1 MKTSNSLSLRDIRV
15 CPFAPF
21 DPVTSE
27 FPATERYGTHRD
39 FLLYTDMRAVSV
51 HLTFINERVLE
62 DEFAPGI
69 RRKLSIAFIDTTDG
83 TVISNA
89 RFPIYIPRG
98 EMYGVFRADLPFSP
112 ENIDSDHSFKVLVK
126 DTSSGTIFAEK
137 IINFFDEKKIGNLA
151 SEWFSGENACII
163 SGIFSEKHRSF
174 VSQLYELE
182 KVRFNVKSNFR
193 RPPFILPEFE
203 VRIFF
208 PDGKIQRSFENPVIT
223 GADGEQIHAT
233 IETEY
238 FVTEGTQ
245 GLCYAEL
252 ICLDYAIAGFAF
264 SSDGPDIKGEWS
276 GEEIE
281 PLPSYSLTDA
291 AERFR
296 KYTPAPDNEFDQLL
310 DQFIE
315 SQQDHFKGF
324 EEDDDLDD
332 SDSADQ
338 SQLFDFS
345 DNDNSP
351 SDIADDSPAESET
364 KPASSLT
371 GEEIPLE
378 MECKQMP
385 TSVVESDSS
394 PLEPLENLTGLKSV
408 KEKIAK
414 YEKLVKFNRFRIDA
428 GLPTPDLPL
437 HAMFLG
443 SPGTGKTTVAKL
455 MGKML
460 HSAGVLTRGH
470 VIIKERAT
478 LLGQNYSS
486 ESENT
491 LKALEE
497 AQGGILLIDEA
508 YQLFQP
514 KDPRDPGKFVI
525 ETLLTAL
532 ADDSNREWMLIL
544 AGYSEPMKQMF
555 EMNPGFKSR
564 IPESNIYTF
573 EDFTEGELM
582 EIAERYIDSNRYALT
597 PDAHDALSARLS
609 EDYRRRDETFGNAR
623 HVINMIKTDI
633 LPSMAV
639 RVIESGNSDIRSL
652 TEIQPSDIPGRT
664 PNISKSSRPRIGFC

>member
-15 CPFAPF
+15 CPFTPF
-21 DPVTSE
+21 DPITSE
-27 FPATERYGTHRD
+27 FPATERYGFQRD
-39 FLLYTDMRAVSV
+39 FLYDSDMRAVSV
-51 HLTFINERVLE
+51 HLTFVNERVTE

-69 RRKLSIAFIDTTDG
+69 RRRLSIAFIDITDG

-89 RFPIYIPRG
+89 NFPIYIPRG
-98 EMYGVFRADLPFSP
+98 ERYGIIRADLPFSP
-112 ENIDSDHSFKVLVK
+112 EDIDTDHSFKASVRDASTGIV
-126 DTSSGTIFAEK
+126 FAER
-137 IINFFDEKKIGNLA
+137 IINFFDEKKIGGNA
-151 SEWFSGENACII
+151 SEWFDGENACII

-174 VSQLYELE
+174 VSSLYEME
-182 KVRFNVKSNFR
+182 KVRFNVKSNFK

-203 VRIFF
+203 IRIFF
-208 PDGKIQRSFENPVIT
+208 PDGKVQRSYETPVVT
-223 GADGEQIHAT
+223 QTDGEQVSAT
-233 IETEY
+233 VETEY

-245 GLCYAEL
+245 GMCYAEL

-264 SSDGPDIKGEWS
+264 SSCGPAIQGEWN
-276 GEEIE
+276 GEAIL
-281 PLPSYSLTDA
+281 PLPSYSLNDA
-291 AERFR
+291 AERFK
-296 KYTPAPDNEFDQLL
+296 KYTPVPDPEFDKLL
-310 DQFIE
+310 DDFIE
-315 SQQDHFKGF
+315 SQQDSFKGF
-324 EEDDDLDD
+324 DDYEDLDD
-332 SDSADQ
+332 PED
-338 SQLFDFS
+338 
-345 DNDNSP
+345 
-351 SDIADDSPAESET
+351 AEDPQDSET
-364 KPASSLT
+364 APSSWT

-385 TSVVESDSS
+385 SEAVENDSS
-394 PLEPLENLTGLKSV
+394 PLQPLENLTGLKTV

-428 GLPTPDLPL
+428 GLPIPDLPL

-460 HSAGVLTRGH
+460 HNAGMLSRGH
-470 VIIKERAT
+470 VITKERAT

-491 LKALEE
+491 LKALED

-532 ADDSNREWMLIL
+532 ADDSNRDWMLIL

-564 IPESNIYTF
+564 IPDSNIYTF

-582 EIAERYIDSNRYALT
+582 EIAERYIESNRYSLT
-597 PDAHDALSARLS
+597 PSAHDALSARLS
-609 EDYRRRDETFGNAR
+609 EDYRHRDETFGNAR
-623 HVINMIKTDI
+623 HVINMITTDI
-633 LPSMAV
+633 IPTMAV

-652 TEIQPSDIPGRT
+652 TEIQTSDIPGKASK
-664 PNISKSSRPRIGFC
+664 ISKSSRPRIGFA